1 MGVKF
6 SNNGHSTLAASITSS
21 DTSITVASG
30 HGARFPSLGA
40 GDYFYATLIDASN
53 NLEIVKCTA
62 RSSDVLTVTRGQEST
77 TARAYAIADRIELR
91 VTAQG
96 ITDATD
102 IDTALPSQTSN
113 SGKYLTTDGTNSS
126 WGTVTPY
133 SLPSQTGNAGK
144 VLTTDGT
151 NESWGTGSKFL
162 QAVHYHA
169 TSQNIGK
176 PGSSVTAYTAVG
188 SSGYMAITP
197 LSTTSKILITGG
209 ITVSGGSNFHPSF
222 MMQRDNSDGTG
233 LVYVYGDNTS
243 SSLGGV
249 AFHGS
254 TRMGINSYTGE
265 SADDTQK
272 AIGINIIDSHNSS
285 TTAIR
290 YRLVVRELNGGST
303 GTNSVFINRTGGGT
317 SFADYTSHTIITL
330 MEIEV

>member
-126 WGTVTPY
+126 WGIVTPY
-133 SLPSQTGNAGK
+133 SLPSQTGNSGK
-144 VLTTDGT
+144 FLTTNGT
-151 NESWGTGSKFL
+151 SESWGVVDPAAIVNVGF
-162 QAVHYHA
+162 A
-169 TSQNIGK
+169 QN
-176 PGSSVTAYTAVG
+176 STRYALSDSANTAVFTVNYTKIMSATESKIIVIGNIPGRGSYSDFMGMYFDCLTSGISVPNTNDRAAFKGISNGSAPSGSRQGNIIINQTWENTTYLTATTHTFEFGWRTRNG
-188 SSGYMAITP
+188 SSGDKP
-197 LSTTSKILITGG
+197 FL
-209 ITVSGGSNFHPSF
+209 
-222 MMQRDNSDGTG
+222 Q
-233 LVYVYGDNTS
+233 
-243 SSLGGV
+243 
-249 AFHGS
+249 
-254 TRMGINSYTGE
+254 INP
-265 SADDTQK
+265 
-272 AIGINIIDSHNSS
+272 NSS
-285 TTAIR
+285 DDNR
-290 YRLVVRELNGGST
+290 SHQHSST
-303 GTNSVFINRTGGGT
+303 FTF
-317 SFADYTSHTIITL
+317 F
-330 MEIEV
+330 EVLR

>member
-126 WGTVTPY
+126 WGVVNQY
-133 SLPSQTGNAGK
+133 SLPSQTGNSGK
-144 VLTTDGT
+144 FLTTNGT
-151 NESWGTGSKFL
+151 SESWGDVSGLFL
-162 QAVHYHA
+162 QIIQTVKTDTSSISSNSPTFSTISGFSATITPSSSSNKVLVIVHINA
-169 TSQNIGK
+169 SPTSGYRTFLRLQRSGAAISAALGAS
-176 PGSSVTAYTAVG
+176 PGSRIPTTMSIEGAGNQGEMASMMFLDSPSTTSATAYTVG
-188 SSGYMAITP
+188 VCTES
-197 LSTTSKILITGG
+197 TGG
-209 ITVSGGSNFHPSF
+209 NVKINAE
-222 MMQRDNSDGTG
+222 NSDG
-233 LVYVYGDNTS
+233 DNNS
-243 SSLGGV
+243 QSRSI
-249 AFHGS
+249 S
-254 TRMGINSYTGE
+254 TM
-265 SADDTQK
+265 
-272 AIGINIIDSHNSS
+272 
-285 TTAIR
+285 
-290 YRLVVRELNGGST
+290 
-303 GTNSVFINRTGGGT
+303 
-317 SFADYTSHTIITL
+317 TL
-330 MEIEV
+330 IEVKV